1 MHEQWFLSRQVNPCE
16 VIVHVQEKKKNLKN
30 IKRGRRIQL
39 NPNTHTHTHIYIYN
53 ITFRLSMTRLLS
65 YCPLISA
72 FQIYYIIIWRNWK
85 NFHKIWTYKLCGIAL
100 SILVNRQNIL
110 DLHGLTFFKWAI
122 SLIKIFL
129 STHSNTNI
137 TPQSTQSIT
146 AT

>member
-1 MHEQWFLSRQVNPCE
+1 MIFVPASKPYE
-16 VIVHVQEKKKNLKN
+16 VTVHVQEKKKILKN
-30 IKRGRRIQL
+30 VKRGRRIRL
-39 NPNTHTHTHIYIYN
+39 NPNTHTHIYIYN

-72 FQIYYIIIWRNWK
+72 FQIYYIKIWRNWK
-85 NFHKIWTYKLCGIAL
+85 NFRKIWTYKLCGIAL

>member
-1 MHEQWFLSRQVNPCE
+1 MWGYCSCAG
-16 VIVHVQEKKKNLKN
+16 KKKTE
-30 IKRGRRIQL
+30 KRKSWTQDSVESK
-39 NPNTHTHTHIYIYN
+39 HTHTHIYIYIYN

-72 FQIYYIIIWRNWK
+72 FQIYYIKIWRNWK
-85 NFHKIWTYKLCGIAL
+85 NFRKIWTYKLCAIAL

>member
-1 MHEQWFLSRQVNPCE
+1 MRLLFMCR
-16 VIVHVQEKKKNLKN
+16 KKKNFE
-30 IKRGRRIQL
+30 KRKTWTQDSVESKH
-39 NPNTHTHTHIYIYN
+39 THTHTYIYIYN

-72 FQIYYIIIWRNWK
+72 FQIYYIKIWRNWK
-85 NFHKIWTYKLCGIAL
+85 NLRKIWTYKLCGIAL